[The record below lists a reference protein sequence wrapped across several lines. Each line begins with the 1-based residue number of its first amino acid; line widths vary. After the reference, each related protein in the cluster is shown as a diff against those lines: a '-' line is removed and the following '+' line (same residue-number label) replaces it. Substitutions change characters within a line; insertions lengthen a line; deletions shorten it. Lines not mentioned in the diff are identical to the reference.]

1 VTAGEQSAEEGAGQ
15 AADQSAGQAAAHGV
29 RPADAGCGPGA
40 AVGRAGRRFAGRVA
54 IVTGASRGI
63 GLAVARRL
71 VAEGARVTI
80 TARGAEAL
88 DMAAEELGGPGTA
101 LAVPGKA
108 DDAASRARAVDATLE
123 SFGRLDVLVN
133 NTGINPVAGPVTS
146 VDPGAV
152 LKIFGVNVAAA
163 LAWVEQARLAGLGE
177 HAGAAVVNVAS
188 VAGLR
193 PSPPIG
199 VYGVSKAAL
208 IHATAQLA
216 LELAPRIRVNAVAPA
231 VVKTVFATM
240 LYEGREEQVAAA
252 YPLRR
257 LGVPDDVASAV
268 AFLASDDAAW
278 ITGQTLPVDGGLLLG
293 GGLGPSG
300 SVL

>member
-1 VTAGEQSAEEGAGQ
+1 VS
-15 AADQSAGQAAAHGV
+15 D
-29 RPADAGCGPGA
+29 P
-40 AVGRAGRRFAGRVA
+40 RFLDKVA

-63 GLAVARRL
+63 GLAIARRL
-71 VAEGARVTI
+71 VTEGARVTI
-80 TARGAEAL
+80 TARGAEGL
-88 DMAAEELGGPGTA
+88 ERAAEELGGSA
-101 LAVPGKA
+101 VAIAVPGKA
-108 DDAASRARAVDATLE
+108 DDPAHRADAVARTVDAY
-123 SFGRLDVLVN
+123 GRIDVLVN

-146 VDPGAV
+146 IEPSAV

-163 LAWVEQARLAGLGE
+163 LAWVEAARSAGLGE
-177 HAGAAVVNVAS
+177 HPGAAVVNVAS

-199 VYGVSKAAL
+199 VYGASKAAL
-208 IHATAQLA
+208 IHATAELA

-240 LYEGREEQVAAA
+240 LYEGREEEVAAT

-268 AFLASDDAAW
+268 AFLASQDAAW
-278 ITGQTLPVDGGLLLG
+278 VTGQTLVVDGGLLLS
-293 GGLGPSG
+293 GGLA
-300 SVL
+300 